1 MLKSPHSWKVRSG
14 EDSVELLAG
23 DIELSAPAAGTGL
36 VVTVRLPF
44 AGVQIRG
51 RTAA

>member
-23 DIELSAPAAGTGL
+23 DIELSAPASGTDL
-36 VVTVRLPF
+36 VRPPS
-44 AGVQIRG
+44 ASAPSAA